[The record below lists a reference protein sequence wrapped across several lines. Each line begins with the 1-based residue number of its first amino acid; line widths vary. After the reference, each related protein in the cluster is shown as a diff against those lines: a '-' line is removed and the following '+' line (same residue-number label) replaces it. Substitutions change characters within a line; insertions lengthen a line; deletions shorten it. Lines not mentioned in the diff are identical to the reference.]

1 MARTLIEL
9 LHIAAGLAATA
20 LIASLAVWAVPAA
33 GRTIWWVA
41 YASMIV
47 VVFMGIRPLR
57 LAWARD
63 RADAR
68 KRGTPPAVD
77 E

>member
-41 YASMIV
+41 YASMV
-47 VVFMGIRPLR
+47 VVAFMGVRPLR
-57 LAWARD
+57 LAWAKD

-68 KRGTPPAVD
+68 KRGAPPAAD